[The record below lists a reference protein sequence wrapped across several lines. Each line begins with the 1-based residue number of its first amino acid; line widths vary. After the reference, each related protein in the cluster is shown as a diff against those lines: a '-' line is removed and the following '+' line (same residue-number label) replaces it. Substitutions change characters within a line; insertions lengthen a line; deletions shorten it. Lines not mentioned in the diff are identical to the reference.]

1 MSDSDA
7 AWMEE
12 ALALAERG
20 RGGVE
25 PNPLAGAVIVRD
37 GRLVGQGWH
46 ARFGGPHAEVE
57 AIERAGEDAR
67 GSTLYVTLEPCCH
80 YGKTPPCTDAIL
92 KAGIRRVVAAIGDP
106 NPLVGG
112 KGLRQLTNAGI
123 TVELGCRAAEARQI
137 NAPYLK
143 LLATGRPYV
152 HAKWAMSLDGKIAT
166 RQFQSKWL
174 TGDAA
179 RRDSHRLRARMD
191 AIIVGAGTIR
201 HDDPSLT
208 ARPAGVRTLFRIVL
222 ASEADVPLECQLIAS
237 ARESPVIVVVG
248 PQVDPTRREALQR
261 AGCEVLIMPASQG
274 RPQITSLLEELG
286 RRRMTNIL
294 VEGGSQVLGA
304 FFDAG
309 QIDEVHVYIAPILMG
324 GQQAPTPIAGSGVHS
339 VDDALQLD
347 SWSCRALDRDY
358 VIEGRRRS
366 AATGLPMTESQTGL
380 PARHHEQ
387 DARSGDADATQKPN

>member
-7 AWMEE
+7 AWMDQ

-46 ARFGGPHAEVE
+46 VGFGGPHAEVA
-57 AIERAGEDAR
+57 AIQRAGEETR

-80 YGKTPPCTDAIL
+80 HGKTPPCTGAIL

-112 KGLRQLTNAGI
+112 QGVRQLMDAGLA
-123 TVELGCRAAEARQI
+123 VEVGCRASEARQI

-143 LLATGRPYV
+143 LLATGLPYI

-166 RQFQSKWL
+166 REFHSKWL

-191 AIIVGAGTIR
+191 AIIVGAG
-201 HDDPSLT
+201 
-208 ARPAGVRTLFRIVL
+208 
-222 ASEADVPLECQLIAS
+222 
-237 ARESPVIVVVG
+237 
-248 PQVDPTRREALQR
+248 
-261 AGCEVLIMPASQG
+261 
-274 RPQITSLLEELG
+274 
-286 RRRMTNIL
+286 
-294 VEGGSQVLGA
+294 
-304 FFDAG
+304 
-309 QIDEVHVYIAPILMG
+309 
-324 GQQAPTPIAGSGVHS
+324 
-339 VDDALQLD
+339 
-347 SWSCRALDRDY
+347 
-358 VIEGRRRS
+358 
-366 AATGLPMTESQTGL
+366 
-380 PARHHEQ
+380 
-387 DARSGDADATQKPN
+387 